1 MKKLLALI
9 LVFLIGLS
17 LFVAC
22 SPVDEPID
30 DNPADGT
37 PTYLYTD
44 FTDEEK
50 AAFVDLVGETIP
62 FLPCNEY
69 SVVGNAEAVT
79 YTINGA
85 EVDDFITYRSLM
97 TGYEYKDA
105 YIDDIGGKTWHIYEK
120 ELADKN
126 VIRVEMSYSNGTI
139 TAVATLRIIP
149 EDTPGGGDTPGGD
162 NPGGDD
168 TPSGG
173 DTPSDGDTP
182 SGKTYTSFT
191 SGEVDMLTNL
201 VGETI
206 PFLPNDEYYVE
217 VGSDEYGTYIA
228 FYTFGNT
235 KAEFDAYCTT
245 IVSVGYTLVGDG
257 EDEYGDTWYY
267 YEKGDV
273 CIDISFY
280 YYEGEYVVDSYV
292 YLYTED
298 DGSGDNGNT
307 GGNTGD
313 TKTYTAFTASEN
325 QTIIA
330 KVGETIPFLSN
341 NEYYV
346 DEYTLEGENGVNFYT
361 YGNTEAEYNAYRS
374 ALVSAG
380 YVLSGSDVDEY
391 GDTWY
396 FYDKGDICIDVAYY
410 NTEDGYVVDLYV
422 YLYTEGDGSGDSGN
436 TGGNT
441 GGGNTDD
448 VDLITNNGLGLPSGT
463 NGVYNIDF
471 SKATNVKNVH
481 DQGYYLDGCPTTGTP
496 KVLVIPVDFADV
508 TASSKGYDID
518 LIKKAFESNDSTDGF
533 YSVYEYF
540 NISSYGQLTLDF
552 TVLDSWFR
560 PENNSTYY
568 ANSTD
573 AEGGM
578 NGDQLIIDEALQY
591 LATTMDLSE
600 FDSDGNSIIDAVVI
614 IHTLD
619 IDDSADFYWAYRY
632 WNTHV
637 DEDGYYYE
645 YDGVSANDYL
655 WASYQFMHE
664 SYDEDGNV
672 DYTGTTAFNT
682 YTYVHEFAHVLGAD
696 DYYDTAYVNED
707 LLLDGKDMMDAMFG
721 DHNPYTKFNYGWIT
735 PSRLVVAE
743 DSVTLTLTD
752 FGKTGDTII
761 IANNWSDDL
770 GAYQEYY
777 VLMYYT
783 NTGLNA
789 GDDYGYFSRDGVV
802 VYHVNASLYREVYDG
817 ETYYDVYNNN
827 THSSDQY
834 GTLNNLIEYIKS
846 SNDTFTYIA
855 GDTMGAV
862 TDDSGNALVYN
873 FVVDSI
879 NGDTATITFTK
890 TI

>member
-1 MKKLLALI
+1 MKKLLALV
-9 LVFLIGLS
+9 LVFLTGLS

-22 SPVDEPID
+22 SPVDKPAD
-30 DNPADGT
+30 DNPADNT

-69 SVVGNAEAVT
+69 SVVGDDEGVT
-79 YTINGA
+79 YTVSGA
-85 EVDDFITYRSLM
+85 EVDDFVTYRNLM
-97 TGYEYKDA
+97 LGFVYKDA
-105 YIDDIGGKTWHIYEK
+105 YIDDFGGKTWHVYEK

-149 EDTPGGGDTPGGD
+149 GDTPGGD
-162 NPGGDD
+162 NPGGGD

-173 DTPSDGDTP
+173 DNTGGTDTPGGGDTPSGSDTPGGGDTP
-182 SGKTYTSFT
+182 SGKTYTAFT
-191 SGEVDMLTNL
+191 SGEVDMFVNL

-228 FYTFGNT
+228 FYTFDNT
-235 KAEFDAYCTT
+235 KAEFDAYCATL
-245 IVSVGYTLVGDG
+245 VSAGYTLVGDD

-267 YEKGDV
+267 YEKGDI

-298 DGSGDNGNT
+298 DGSGD

-313 TKTYTAFTASEN
+313 
-325 QTIIA
+325 
-330 KVGETIPFLSN
+330 
-341 NEYYV
+341 
-346 DEYTLEGENGVNFYT
+346 
-361 YGNTEAEYNAYRS
+361 
-374 ALVSAG
+374 
-380 YVLSGSDVDEY
+380 
-391 GDTWY
+391 
-396 FYDKGDICIDVAYY
+396 
-410 NTEDGYVVDLYV
+410 
-422 YLYTEGDGSGDSGN
+422 N

-441 GGGNTDD
+441 GGDTDE
-448 VDLITNNGLGLPSGT
+448 VDLITNNGLGLPT
-463 NGVYNIDF
+463 DADGVYDLDF
-471 SKATNVKNVH
+471 TKATNVKNVH

-496 KVLVIPVDFADV
+496 KVLVIPVDFTDV
-508 TASSKGYDID
+508 TASSKGYDVD
-518 LIKKAFESNDSTDGF
+518 LIKKAFASNDSTDGF

-540 NISSYGQLTLDF
+540 NLSSYGQLTLDF
-552 TVLDSWFR
+552 TVIDSWFR

-591 LATTMDLSE
+591 LATVMDLSE

-672 DYTGTTAFNT
+672 DYTDTTAFNT

-735 PSRLVVAE
+735 TSRLVVAE

-761 IANNWSDDL
+761 IANNWSNDL

-834 GTLNNLIEYIKS
+834 GTSNNLIEYVTS

-879 NGDTATITFTK
+879 DGDTATITFTK
-890 TI
+890 TS

>member
-9 LVFLIGLS
+9 LVFLVGLS

-22 SPVDEPID
+22 SPIDEPAE
-30 DNPADGT
+30 DNPADNT
-37 PTYLYTD
+37 PTYLYTH
-44 FTDEEK
+44 FTDDEK
-50 AAFVDLVGETIP
+50 ATFVDLVGETIP

-69 SVVGNAEAVT
+69 SVVGGDEGVT
-79 YTINGA
+79 YTVDGA
-85 EVDDFITYRSLM
+85 EVDDFVTYRNLM
-97 TGYEYKDA
+97 LGFVYKDA
-105 YIDDIGGKTWHIYEK
+105 YVDDLGDKTWHVYEK

-139 TAVATLRIIP
+139 TAVVTLRIIP
-149 EDTPGGGDTPGGD
+149 TDTPGGGDTPSGGD
-162 NPGGDD
+162 TPGGGD

-173 DTPSDGDTP
+173 DNMGGTDTP
-182 SGKTYTSFT
+182 SGKTYTAFT
-191 SGEVDMLTNL
+191 SGEVDMLVGL

-206 PFLPNDEYYVE
+206 PFLPNDDYMVE
-217 VGSDEYGTYIA
+217 TDSDEYGSFVS

-235 KAEFDAYCTT
+235 ETEFNAYRSAL
-245 IVSVGYTLVGDG
+245 VAAGYTLIGTDV
-257 EDEYGDTWYY
+257 DEYGDTWYY
-267 YEKGDV
+267 YEKGNV

-280 YYEGEYVVDSYV
+280 YYEGEYVVDSYI

-298 DGSGDNGNT
+298 DGSGDGGNT
-307 GGNTGD
+307 GGDTG
-313 TKTYTAFTASEN
+313 
-325 QTIIA
+325 
-330 KVGETIPFLSN
+330 
-341 NEYYV
+341 
-346 DEYTLEGENGVNFYT
+346 
-361 YGNTEAEYNAYRS
+361 
-374 ALVSAG
+374 
-380 YVLSGSDVDEY
+380 
-391 GDTWY
+391 
-396 FYDKGDICIDVAYY
+396 
-410 NTEDGYVVDLYV
+410 
-422 YLYTEGDGSGDSGN
+422 GN

-441 GGGNTDD
+441 GGGNTDE
-448 VDLITNNGLGLPSGT
+448 VDLITNNGLGLPT
-463 NGVYNIDF
+463 DADGVYDLDF
-471 SKATNVKNVH
+471 TKATNVKNVH

-508 TASSKGYDID
+508 TASSKGYDVD
-518 LIKKAFESNDSTDGF
+518 LIKKAFASNDSTDGF

-540 NISSYGQLTLDF
+540 NVSSYGQLTLDF

-578 NGDQLIIDEALQY
+578 NGDQLILDEVLQY
-591 LATTMDLSE
+591 LATTMDLSQ
-600 FDSDGNSIIDAVVI
+600 FDSDGNSMIDAVVI
-614 IHTLD
+614 IHTID
-619 IDDSADFYWAYRY
+619 VDDSADFYWAYRY

-664 SYDEDGNV
+664 SYDEEGNV
-672 DYTGTTAFNT
+672 GYTDTTAFNT
-682 YTYVHEFAHVLGAD
+682 YTYIHEFAHVLGAD

-735 PSRLVVAE
+735 TSRLVVAE

-789 GDDYGYFSRDGVV
+789 GDDFGYFSRDGVV
-802 VYHVNASLYREVYDG
+802 VYHVNASLYREAYGG
-817 ETYYDVYNNN
+817 ETFYDVYNNN

-834 GTLNNLIEYIKS
+834 GTSNNLIEYVKS

-879 NGDTATITFTK
+879 DGDTATITFTK

>member
-9 LVFLIGLS
+9 LVLLIGLS
-17 LFVAC
+17 LLVAC
-22 SPVDEPID
+22 GPVDEPAE

-37 PTYLYTD
+37 PTYLYTH

-50 AAFVDLVGETIP
+50 ATFVDLVGETIP

-69 SVVGNAEAVT
+69 SVVGDDEGVT
-79 YTINGA
+79 YTVGGA
-85 EVDDFITYRSLM
+85 KVDDFVTYRNLM
-97 TGYEYKDA
+97 LGFVYKDA
-105 YIDDIGGKTWHIYEK
+105 YVDDLGDKTWHVYEK

-149 EDTPGGGDTPGGD
+149 TDTPGGGDNTGG
-162 NPGGDD
+162 
-168 TPSGG
+168 T
-173 DTPSDGDTP
+173 DTP
-182 SGKTYTSFT
+182 SGKTYTAFT
-191 SGEVDMLTNL
+191 SGEVDMLVGL

-206 PFLPNDEYYVE
+206 PFLPNDDYMVE
-217 VGSDEYGTYIA
+217 ADSDEYGSFVS

-235 KAEFDAYCTT
+235 ETEFNAYRSAL
-245 IVSVGYTLVGDG
+245 VSAGYTLIGTDV
-257 EDEYGDTWYY
+257 DEYGDTWYY

-280 YYEGEYVVDSYV
+280 YYEGEYVVDSYI

-298 DGSGDNGNT
+298 DGSGDG
-307 GGNTGD
+307 
-313 TKTYTAFTASEN
+313 
-325 QTIIA
+325 
-330 KVGETIPFLSN
+330 
-341 NEYYV
+341 
-346 DEYTLEGENGVNFYT
+346 
-361 YGNTEAEYNAYRS
+361 
-374 ALVSAG
+374 
-380 YVLSGSDVDEY
+380 
-391 GDTWY
+391 
-396 FYDKGDICIDVAYY
+396 
-410 NTEDGYVVDLYV
+410 
-422 YLYTEGDGSGDSGN
+422 GN

-441 GGGNTDD
+441 GGGNTDE

-471 SKATNVKNVH
+471 TKATNVKNVH
-481 DQGYYLDGCPTTGTP
+481 DQGYYLDGCPTTGAP
-496 KVLVIPVDFADV
+496 KVLVIPVEFANV
-508 TASSKGYDID
+508 TASSKGYDVD
-518 LIKKAFESNDSTDGF
+518 LIKKAFASNDSTDGF

-540 NISSYGQLTLDF
+540 NLSSYGQLTLDF

-591 LATTMDLSE
+591 LATTMDLSQ

-619 IDDSADFYWAYRY
+619 VDDSADFYWAYRY

-637 DEDGYYYE
+637 DEDGHYYE

-664 SYDEDGNV
+664 SYDDDGNV
-672 DYTGTTAFNT
+672 DYTDTTAFNT
-682 YTYVHEFAHVLGAD
+682 YTYIHEFAHVLGAD

-707 LLLDGKDMMDAMFG
+707 LLLDGKDMMDSMFG

-735 PSRLVVAE
+735 TSRLVVAE

-802 VYHVNASLYREVYDG
+802 VYHVNASLYRETYGG
-817 ETYYDVYNNN
+817 ETFYDVYNNN

-834 GTLNNLIEYIKS
+834 GTSNNLIEYVKS

-873 FVVDSI
+873 FVIDLV

>member
-1 MKKLLALI
+1 MKKLLSFALI
-9 LVFLIGLS
+9 LLLALS

-22 SPVDEPID
+22 DFLD
-30 DNPADGT
+30 FGNGDGT
-37 PTYLYTD
+37 GNGENDNSSPAYTYTD

-50 AAFVDLVGETIP
+50 ATFVDLVGETIP

-69 SVVGNAEAVT
+69 SVVGDDEGVT
-79 YTINGA
+79 YTVGGA
-85 EVDDFITYRSLM
+85 EVDDFVTYRNLM
-97 TGYEYKDA
+97 LGFVYKDA
-105 YIDDIGGKTWHIYEK
+105 YVDDIGGKTWHVYEK

-139 TAVATLRIIP
+139 TAIATLRIIP
-149 EDTPGGGDTPGGD
+149 ADTPGGD
-162 NPGGDD
+162 NPGGGDNTGGTDAPSGGDTPGGDNTGGTD

-173 DTPSDGDTP
+173 DNTGGGDAP
-182 SGKTYTSFT
+182 SGKTYTAFT
-191 SGEVDMLTNL
+191 SGEVDML
-201 VGETI
+201 VG
-206 PFLPNDEYYVE
+206 L
-217 VGSDEYGTYIA
+217 
-228 FYTFGNT
+228 
-235 KAEFDAYCTT
+235 
-245 IVSVGYTLVGDG
+245 
-257 EDEYGDTWYY
+257 
-267 YEKGDV
+267 
-273 CIDISFY
+273 
-280 YYEGEYVVDSYV
+280 
-292 YLYTED
+292 
-298 DGSGDNGNT
+298 
-307 GGNTGD
+307 
-313 TKTYTAFTASEN
+313 
-325 QTIIA
+325 
-330 KVGETIPFLSN
+330 VGETIPFLSN
-341 NEYYV
+341 NKYYV
-346 DEYTLEGENGVNFYT
+346 EEYTIEGENGVNFYT
-361 YGNTEAEYNAYRS
+361 YGNTEAEYNEYRS
-374 ALVSAG
+374 TLVSAG

-396 FYDKGDICIDVAYY
+396 YYDKGDVCIDVAYY
-410 NTEDGYVVDLYV
+410 NTENGYVVDLYV
-422 YLYTEGDGSGDSGN
+422 YLYTEDDGSGDGGN
-436 TGGNT
+436 TGGSTGGNT
-441 GGGNTDD
+441 GGGNTDE
-448 VDLITNNGLGLPSGT
+448 VDLITNNGLGLPSST

-471 SKATNVKNVH
+471 TKATNVKNVH
-481 DQGYYLDGCPTTGTP
+481 DQGYYLDGCPTTGAP

-508 TASSKGYDID
+508 TASSKGYDVE
-518 LIKKAFESNDSTDGF
+518 LIKKAFASNDSTDGF

-540 NISSYGQLTLDF
+540 NLSSYGQLTLDF

-591 LATTMDLSE
+591 LATTMDLSQ
-600 FDSDGNSIIDAVVI
+600 FDSDGNYIIDAVVI

-632 WNTHV
+632 WNNHV
-637 DEDGYYYE
+637 DKDGYYYE

-664 SYDEDGNV
+664 SYDEEGNV
-672 DYTGTTAFNT
+672 DYTDTTAFNT
-682 YTYVHEFAHVLGAD
+682 YTYIHEFAHVLGAD
-696 DYYDTAYVNED
+696 DYYDTAYVNEN
-707 LLLDGKDMMDAMFG
+707 LLLDGKDMMDSMFG

-735 PSRLVVAE
+735 TSRLVVVE

-802 VYHVNASLYREVYDG
+802 VYHVNASLYREAYGG
-817 ETYYDVYNNN
+817 ETFYDVYNNN

-834 GTLNNLIEYIKS
+834 GTSNNLIEYVKS

-873 FVVDSI
+873 FVINSIDS
-879 NGDTATITFTK
+879 DTATITFTK